1 MKTSFCCFYLFAFM
15 SRSTQASSPFRLIK
29 QTSLRKFAFLVPI
42 EIESSWDRSVV
53 PGFDAE
59 QDSPEH
65 DESHD
70 ADDDAGDPLHSA
82 SLSETMAGVILSI
95 YLQ

>member
-1 MKTSFCCFYLFAFM
+1 MKASFCCFYLSAIT
-15 SRSTQASSPFRLIK
+15 SILTTVSPPLRLIK

-42 EIESSWDRSVV
+42 EIESFWDRSVV
-53 PGFDAE
+53 PGFDDE
-59 QDSPEH
+59 QDSPER

-70 ADDDAGDPLHSA
+70 AHEDAGDPIHAEALPK
-82 SLSETMAGVILSI
+82 MVNGVILSI